1 MSNIEDFLYIEDCK
15 NDIDRIIKDVK
26 NKCDNLSSVYKE
38 YIKEAAK
45 KEEFLSSLDKMLFQ
59 IEITNEDFKNYIRL
73 YNMFLYKIYGQYYK
87 FYMKMINILQNID
100 SFDFLKQI
108 EVKKFRPFTD
118 LEYTYYSFEEIQ
130 SIHKN
135 IIIIIN
141 HLSETINRFN
151 YTIEDDSVRIN
162 KGVNINQF
170 VYEKKYTI
178 EILNQK
184 KELFSK
190 ILKDYYSFQKKF
202 LERIKL
208 KFKLLF
214 YHIEKDVEF
223 EFVSYS
229 ESDSKI
235 SYTKKSAEQSLI
247 YELLEN
253 KKTHNILYTFF
264 LRIFNFFS
272 IFNLFSIYK

>member
-1 MSNIEDFLYIEDCK
+1 MTNNEDFLYIEDCK
-15 NDIDRIIKDVK
+15 NDIDRIIKDIT
-26 NKCDNLSSVYKE
+26 NKCENLNSIYKE
-38 YIKEAAK
+38 YIKEATK

-59 IEITNEDFKNYIRL
+59 IEITKEDVNNYVKL
-73 YNMFLYKIYGQYYK
+73 YNIFLYKIYGQYYK
-87 FYMKMINILQNID
+87 FYIKMINILQNID

-108 EVKKFRPFTD
+108 EVKNFRPFID

-130 SIHKN
+130 GIHNN
-135 IIIIIN
+135 ITIIIN
-141 HLSETINRFN
+141 YLTETINRFN
-151 YTIEDDSVRIN
+151 YTIEDDAIRVN
-162 KGVNINQF
+162 KGVNINQL

-178 EILNQK
+178 EILKQK

-208 KFKLLF
+208 KLKLLF

-229 ESDSKI
+229 ENDSKI
-235 SYTKKSAEQSLI
+235 SYTKKSAEQALI
-247 YELLEN
+247 YDLLEN
-253 KKTHNILYTFF
+253 KKTQNVLYNVF
-264 LRIFNFFS
+264 LRIFNFFC
-272 IFNLFSIYK
+272 FYK

>member
-1 MSNIEDFLYIEDCK
+1 MMTNNEDFLYIEDCK
-15 NDIDRIIKDVK
+15 NDIDRIIKDIT
-26 NKCDNLSSVYKE
+26 NKCENLSSIYKE

-59 IEITNEDFKNYIRL
+59 IEITNEDVNNYIRL
-73 YNMFLYKIYGQYYK
+73 YKLFLYKIYGQYYK
-87 FYMKMINILQNID
+87 FYMKIINILQNID

-108 EVKKFRPFTD
+108 EVKNFRPFTD

-130 SIHKN
+130 GIHNN
-135 IIIIIN
+135 ITIIIN

-151 YTIEDDSVRIN
+151 YTIEDDSIRVN
-162 KGVNINQF
+162 KGVNINQL

-184 KELFSK
+184 KELFLK

-208 KFKLLF
+208 KLKLLF

-223 EFVSYS
+223 EFVSYC
-229 ESDSKI
+229 ENDSKI
-235 SYTKKSAEQSLI
+235 SYTKKSAEQQLI
-247 YELLEN
+247 YDLLEN
-253 KKTHNILYTFF
+253 KKNASVLYNIF
-264 LRIFNFFS
+264 LRIFNFFC
-272 IFNLFSIYK
+272 IYK

>member
-1 MSNIEDFLYIEDCK
+1 MSNNEDFLYIEDCK
-15 NDIDRIIKDVK
+15 NDIDRIIKDIT
-26 NKCDNLSSVYKE
+26 NKCENLSSIYKE

-59 IEITNEDFKNYIRL
+59 IEITSDDVRNYINL
-73 YNMFLYKIYGQYYK
+73 YNTFLYKIYGQYYK
-87 FYMKMINILQNID
+87 FYMKIINILQNID

-108 EVKKFRPFTD
+108 EVKKFRPFID

-130 SIHKN
+130 GIHNN
-135 IIIIIN
+135 ITIIIN

-162 KGVNINQF
+162 KGVNINQL

-235 SYTKKSAEQSLI
+235 SYTKKSAEQSII

-264 LRIFNFFS
+264 LRIFNFFC
-272 IFNLFSIYK
+272 IYT

>member
-1 MSNIEDFLYIEDCK
+1 MSNNDDFLYIEDCK
-15 NDIDRIIKDVK
+15 NDIDRIIKDIT
-26 NKCDNLSSVYKE
+26 NKCENISSIYKE

-45 KEEFLSSLDKMLFQ
+45 KEEFLSSLDKILFK
-59 IEITNEDFKNYIRL
+59 IEIKNDDVRNYINL
-73 YNMFLYKIYGQYYK
+73 YNTFLYKIYGQYYK
-87 FYMKMINILQNID
+87 FYMKIINVLQNID

-108 EVKKFRPFTD
+108 EVKKFRPFID

-130 SIHKN
+130 GIHNN
-135 IIIIIN
+135 ITIIIN

-162 KGVNINQF
+162 KGVNINQL

-208 KFKLLF
+208 KLKLLF

-229 ESDSKI
+229 ETDSKI
-235 SYTKKSAEQSLI
+235 SYTKKSAEQELI
-247 YELLEN
+247 YDILED
-253 KKTHNILYTFF
+253 KKAHNILYTFF
-264 LRIFNFFS
+264 LRIFNFFCV
-272 IFNLFSIYK
+272 YT

>member
-1 MSNIEDFLYIEDCK
+1 MTNNEDFLYIEDCK
-15 NDIDRIIKDVK
+15 NDIDRIIKDIT
-26 NKCDNLSSVYKE
+26 NKCENLNSIYKE
-38 YIKEAAK
+38 YIKEATK

-59 IEITNEDFKNYIRL
+59 IEITKEDVNNYVKL
-73 YNMFLYKIYGQYYK
+73 YNIFLYKIYGQYYK
-87 FYMKMINILQNID
+87 FYIKIINILQNID

-108 EVKKFRPFTD
+108 EVKNFRPFMD

-130 SIHKN
+130 GIHNN
-135 IIIIIN
+135 ITIIIN
-141 HLSETINRFN
+141 YLSETINRFN
-151 YTIEDDSVRIN
+151 YTIEDDSVRIS
-162 KGVNINQF
+162 KGVNINQL

-178 EILNQK
+178 EILTQK

-208 KFKLLF
+208 KFTLLF

-229 ESDSKI
+229 ENDSKI
-235 SYTKKSAEQSLI
+235 SYTKKSSEQALI
-247 YELLEN
+247 YDLLEN
-253 KKTHNILYTFF
+253 KKPQNFLYNIF
-264 LRIFNFFS
+264 LRIFNFFC
-272 IFNLFSIYK
+272 IYN